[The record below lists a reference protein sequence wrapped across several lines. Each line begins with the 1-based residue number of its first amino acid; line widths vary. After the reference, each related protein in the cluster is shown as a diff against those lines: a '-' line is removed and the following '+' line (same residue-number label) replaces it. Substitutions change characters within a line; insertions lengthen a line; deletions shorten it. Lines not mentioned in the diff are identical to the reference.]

1 MNMNLIDKAVGFF
14 NPSAGLRRAINR
26 QRLETFQSGYSH
38 HGASRLKK
46 KFFGW
51 MSRSSSPDDDIT
63 DNIDLL
69 RERCRDLY
77 IGSPLSSG
85 ALKTLRSNIVGTGIR
100 PKAKLDAEY
109 LGISQEAAERWEK
122 EAEREF
128 ELFAKNCD
136 VRRKMDF
143 YELQALA
150 ILSACMSGEV
160 FATLPMVR
168 RKNDVYAL
176 KINLIEADR
185 VCNPYNVT
193 ESLRLRAGIEDDT
206 YGCPVAYH
214 IAKVHPKDRLRGVVE
229 WEKVPAFGAKS
240 GRRNVL
246 HVMESERPG
255 QRRGVPLLSPVIDEL
270 KQITR
275 FSQAEI
281 DSAVMSALLSV
292 VITSERPEDAL
303 AESIPGELQV
313 DRTDPNSLELGT
325 GNFIGLKD
333 GEKIQ
338 VVNTGHPNTNFD
350 AFVMATFRQIGTGL
364 DIPMEVLMKNFTASY
379 SASRAALLE
388 FWKSIKMR
396 RGWFVA
402 QFCQPIYEELIA
414 EAVARGRLK
423 APGFFTDPAL
433 RAMWCAAEWY
443 GMAQGQID
451 PKKEAEAAS
460 IRIRENISTRA
471 KEAAEI
477 SGGDFEYIV
486 KQRSKEE
493 RMIREGGITVE
504 NKVLDIS
511 PDDEPDDDGADG
523 PKRDE

>member
-1 MNMNLIDKAVGFF
+1 MNMNFIDKAIGFVS
-14 NPSAGLRRAINR
+14 PEAGLRRAINR
-26 QRLETFQSGYSH
+26 QRLEIFQSGYSH

-51 MSRSSSPDDDIT
+51 MSRSRSPDDDIT
-63 DNIDLL
+63 DHIDLL

-85 ALKTLRSNIVGTGIR
+85 ALKTLRANIVGTGIR
-100 PKAKLDAEY
+100 PKAKLDADY
-109 LGISQEAAERWEK
+109 LGISQAEAERWES

-185 VCNPYNVT
+185 VCNPYNVM
-193 ESLRLRAGIEDDT
+193 ESLRLRAGIEDDE
-206 YGCPVAYH
+206 YGCPAAYH

-229 WEKVPAFGAKS
+229 WEKIPAFGARS
-240 GRRNVL
+240 GRRNIL
-246 HVMESERPG
+246 HVMESDRPG
-255 QRRGVPLLSPVIDEL
+255 QRRGVPILAPVIDEL

-281 DSAVMSALLSV
+281 DSAVTSALLSV
-292 VITSERPEDAL
+292 IITSDRPEDAL
-303 AESIPGELQV
+303 MESIPGELQV
-313 DRTDPNSLELGT
+313 DRTDPNSIELGS
-325 GNFIGLKD
+325 GNFISLKD

-350 AFVMATFRQIGTGL
+350 AFVTATFRQIGTGL

-402 QFCQPIYEELIA
+402 QFCQPVYEELIA

-423 APGFFTDPAL
+423 AHGFFADPAM
-433 RAMWCAAEWY
+433 RAMWCATDWY
-443 GMAQGQID
+443 GMAQGQLD
-451 PKKEAEAAS
+451 PKKEAEAAA
-460 IRIRENISTRA
+460 IKIRECISTRA

-486 KQRSKEE
+486 KQRAKEE
-493 RMIREGGITVE
+493 RMIREGGIAIE
-504 NKVLDIS
+504 NKVLDVS
-511 PDDEPDDDGADG
+511 ATEEGNDDDTNR
-523 PKRDE
+523 PERDE